1 MFSSILKK
9 KLSEDQVSN
18 IFINGIFDVIDRGF
32 ELVAGAINED
42 PCFISSPSIDTKNV
56 NEFALIVITGNII
69 EMERLFD
76 GQSGTRVINLVY
88 DKLASVYK
96 MEELEMR
103 QLIQDYKSYMKRVN
117 IPSKTTLYAMS
128 KAVFHKYGLTVPM
141 ELGGVLQKVSNLR
154 PYYSPGVSC
163 INRFNHRATRM
174 ITTPVIKA

>member
-42 PCFISSPSIDTKNV
+42 PCFISSPSIDPKNV

-103 QLIQDYKSYMKRVN
+103 QLIQDYK
-117 IPSKTTLYAMS
+117 
-128 KAVFHKYGLTVPM
+128 
-141 ELGGVLQKVSNLR
+141 
-154 PYYSPGVSC
+154 
-163 INRFNHRATRM
+163 
-174 ITTPVIKA
+174 